1 MRTSS
6 AFVASPLTISTA
18 LFRRRGF
25 AAPTDTEL
33 AGSFSLPLADFLAQ
47 YPSREALALHCLL
60 EDMERQKHDH
70 VRLYEQYPSPVERLY
85 GLINY
90 SIQDLLDTSAS
101 YYPELMQYPSAALAM
116 QDYLAQYSTPQLQQ
130 LLNEGIR
137 QGVFRSDINIQLVTI
152 IIIQQVNIVL
162 TPGIF
167 PAGSFQAAEIFRSI
181 FLYYIRGLC
190 TDQGAHLAAEHFAR
204 M

>member
-1 MRTSS
+1 MANS
-6 AFVASPLTISTA
+6 L
-18 LFRRRGF
+18 G
-25 AAPTDTEL
+25 
-33 AGSFSLPLADFLAQ
+33 LPLDVFLAQ

-70 VRLYEQYPSPVERLY
+70 LRLYEQYPSPVERLY
-85 GLINY
+85 GLISY

-101 YYPELMQYPSAALAM
+101 YYPDLMQYPSAAQAM
-116 QDYLAQYSTPQLQQ
+116 QDYLADYSTPQLQH

-137 QGVFRSDINIQLVTI
+137 QGLFRSDINIQLVTI

-162 TPGIF
+162 TPGAF
-167 PAGSFQAAEIFRSI
+167 PTGRFQVAEIFRSI

-190 TDQGAHLAAEHFAR
+190 TDQGARLAAEHFAR
-204 M
+204 L

>member
-6 AFVASPLTISTA
+6 AFVASPLTTSAA

-33 AGSFSLPLADFLAQ
+33 AGSLSLPLADFLAQ

-137 QGVFRSDINIQLVTI
+137 QGLFRSDINIQLVTI
-152 IIIQQVNIVL
+152 ILIQQVNIVL

-167 PAGSFQAAEIFRSI
+167 PAGSFQVAEIFRSI

-190 TDQGAHLAAEHFAR
+190 TDQGARLAAEHFAR
-204 M
+204 I

>member
-1 MRTSS
+1 MSTSP
-6 AFVASPLTISTA
+6 AFLATPLTASA
-18 LFRRRGF
+18 AFFRERGF
-25 AAPTDTEL
+25 ATSTDADL
-33 AGSFSLPLADFLAQ
+33 ANLLGLTPEAFAVQ
-47 YPSREALALHCLL
+47 YPSRDALALHYLL

-70 VRLYEQYPSPVERLY
+70 TRLYAWYSSPVERLY

-90 SIQDLLDTSAS
+90 SIQDLLNTPAS
-101 YYPELMQYPSAALAM
+101 YYPDLMQYPSAAQAM

-137 QGVFRSDINIQLVTI
+137 QGLFRRDINIQLVTI

-167 PAGSFQAAEIFRSI
+167 PAGSFQVAEIFRSI

-190 TDQGAHLAAEHFAR
+190 TDQGARLAAEHFAR

>member
-1 MRTSS
+1 MSTSS
-6 AFVASPLTISTA
+6 AFVASPLAPSA
-18 LFRRRGF
+18 AVFRKSGF
-25 AAPTDTEL
+25 VAPTDAEL
-33 AGSFSLPLADFLAQ
+33 AEALGVVPAALATQ

-60 EDMERQKHDH
+60 EDMARQKRDH
-70 VRLYEQYPSPVERLY
+70 MRLYEQYSSPVERLY

-90 SIQDLLDTSAS
+90 SIQDLLGTSDN
-101 YYPELMQYPSAALAM
+101 YYPELMQYPSAARAM
-116 QDYLAQYSTPQLQQ
+116 QDYLAEYSTPQLQQ

-137 QGVFRSDINIQLVTI
+137 QGLFRSDINIQLVTI

-167 PAGSFQAAEIFRSI
+167 PNGSFQAAEIFRSI

-190 TDQGAHLAAEHFAR
+190 TDKGAHLASEHFAR